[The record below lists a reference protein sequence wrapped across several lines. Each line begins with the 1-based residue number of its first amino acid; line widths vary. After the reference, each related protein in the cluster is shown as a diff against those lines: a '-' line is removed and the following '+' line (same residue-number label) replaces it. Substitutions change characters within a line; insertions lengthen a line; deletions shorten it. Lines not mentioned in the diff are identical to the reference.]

1 VRETPG
7 RSAPPS
13 LVLVTDRR
21 ATGGRDL
28 VEVVRAAL
36 DGGLPAV
43 QLRDK
48 DLGGR
53 QLYLLAERLRA
64 ATARTGALLLVNDRI
79 DVALAAGADGVHL
92 GGGALPVEVV
102 RGLLPAGAL
111 IGQSVHDAGEAAAS
125 TADFVFFGPVHDTP
139 AKRPFGPP
147 QGLARLADAVR
158 AASVP
163 VLAIGGID
171 VEQVA
176 ATRAAGATG
185 VAVIRALL
193 AAPDP
198 TAATSALLRALG
210 RDAR

>member
-1 VRETPG
+1 VRIP
-7 RSAPPS
+7 A

-53 QLYLLAERLRA
+53 ALFLLAERLRD
-64 ATARTGALLLVNDRI
+64 ATARAGALLLVNDRL

-92 GGGALPVEVV
+92 GGGALPVAVA

-111 IGQSVHDAGEAAAS
+111 VGQSVHAAGEAAAS
-125 TADFVFFGPVHDTP
+125 AADFVCFGPVHDTP
-139 AKRPFGPP
+139 AKRVFGPP

-158 AASVP
+158 AARQP
-163 VLAIGGID
+163 VLAIGG
-171 VEQVA
+171 VEAGNVA
-176 ATRAAGATG
+176 PLRAAGAAG
-185 VAVIRALL
+185 VAVIRAILT
-193 AAPDP
+193 APDP
-198 TAATSALLRALG
+198 TASTRALLHAL
-210 RDAR
+210 R